1 MGCESGPA
9 AKDRASR
16 RRKAPL
22 RCSGNNFARSWTG
35 YATVLAKATE
45 LESGGR
51 MIDAILSNNVLPEI
65 SRTYLNRVLEGQAL
79 TAVSLSAEEGE
90 LTLRFEP
97 L

>member
-35 YATVLAKATE
+35 YATVFYHPSVMKRLAA
-45 LESGGR
+45 S
-51 MIDAILSNNVLPEI
+51 AVLQHDSARPYRPYALKFDPALHLYYEGPED
-65 SRTYLNRVLEGQAL
+65 VVG
-79 TAVSLSAEEGE
+79 
-90 LTLRFEP
+90 
-97 L
+97 